1 MSIEA
6 WIAIGLVLTGVLII
20 SIIRLTAREFSRK
33 YVWVYGS
40 IIFFFVGPLAGL
52 LLSGYISFDNPA
64 EGMLQLG
71 LAASVIAFLLFFM
84 ICGRRRFTIVE
95 EHDTFVLEPRTE
107 PR

>member
-1 MSIEA
+1 
-6 WIAIGLVLTGVLII
+6 
-20 SIIRLTAREFSRK
+20 
-33 YVWVYGS
+33 
-40 IIFFFVGPLAGL
+40 
-52 LLSGYISFDNPA
+52 
-64 EGMLQLG
+64 MLQLG